1 MKEYMESLGLDG
13 EVVEAVMA
21 RHGAV
26 VEALEQ
32 RLRSQAV
39 DSAVKQA
46 VTAAGGRNLTAI
58 RALLDETGFGDD
70 PEADAVAAVAADGTV
85 TFVGAGSA
93 TITVTAAADGDW
105 AATTT
110 SYTVTAG
117 DAVLT
122 GNGESHSIENV
133 GEDTLSLLAVVITY
147 PNN

>member
-70 PEADAVAAVAADGTV
+70 PEADAVAAVAAVKRENPYLFGQNLYAP
-85 TFVGAGSA
+85 GAGSPIPRA
-93 TITVTAAADGDW
+93 PTARE
-105 AATTT
+105 
-110 SYTVTAG
+110 
-117 DAVLT
+117 L
-122 GNGESHSIENV
+122 EKM
-133 GEDTLSLLAVVITY
+133 SLAQYRAYRKGI
-147 PNN
+147 